1 MLVSPPDVPM
11 KPLLSYGLA
20 ATVML
25 VLIYLIKGI
34 VGIEIALIIA
44 AAITY
49 FGLTKA
55 FPIKPVGK

>member
-1 MLVSPPDVPM
+1 M
-11 KPLLSYGLA
+11 KPLLSYGFA
-20 ATVML
+20 AMVML
-25 VLIYLIKGI
+25 VLIYLVKGI

-55 FPIKPVGK
+55 FPLKTHGK